1 MTVSTLRPT
10 STSNNTGTVTGA
22 GGDLDVALSDDSDAT
37 YNTLEFSENMLL
49 GFGDLTLPAGAVIK
63 GIAARVRSMKDPTAF
78 SVPQLRISSS
88 LGIPTPAFQVTW
100 TTPTTTTA
108 WTYTAAGLTDS
119 AIDGISL
126 GASLSNVGGFP
137 TTRVHELYL
146 DVTYVEKPD
155 VTVDLPTGS
164 VTDTNLPVVEWS
176 PDIDPDGGPQ
186 TRYWVKIFTDAQ
198 YGAGGFDPQTS
209 TPLINTGSTASADTS
224 WQVTQVLP
232 NDTYRA
238 YVILAQTVN
247 GALHWGSWQFSEFT
261 VNVAL
266 PGAPSLTA
274 TADNSSGR
282 IALAITDNAAA
293 STSTDGFEVQ
303 RSVDGGTTWGPV
315 RTLGVDGAITVP
327 FVAAVG
333 ELADAG
339 DGTSHAVPLPSPA
352 GGILEDDLLIAVSGM
367 DGNQAFSWPSGWT
380 ELKDAAGNGSA
391 VRAGCAWYR
400 AVGGETG
407 TLTVTTAGAEGG
419 GTRILCIRGAH
430 PETAPEVSTGVS
442 GSGANANPDSL
453 NPAGWGTEN
462 TLWIAAMVN
471 DGNVAVTAGPANYYE
486 FGNTRWANA
495 SGAGVATAYRVTTAA
510 SEDPGAFTQT
520 AEDTRAWTI
529 GVRPAVP
536 TLTVYDY
543 EAPNGVATQYR
554 ARSLHDYSGVWA
566 ASDWVADTETW
577 TSTNWW
583 VKHPNTPA
591 LNTAVV
597 VRSFQT
603 KTRAGRGGVFQAL
616 GSSSFLVVQDKREPA
631 RGTIVLRS
639 DSITAQDDLDALLD
653 ETATLLIQGP
663 ANTQEP
669 GYVRV
674 LNHERSKFVDMQPA
688 SMMAESLEYV
698 TVPSPPGAVT
708 AWP

>member
-10 STSNNTGTVTGA
+10 STANNTGTVTGA
-22 GGDLDVALSDDSDAT
+22 GGDLDVALSDDSDST

-49 GFGDLTLPAGAVIK
+49 GFGDLSLPAGAVIK

-108 WTYTAAGLTDS
+108 WTYNAAGITDS
-119 AIDGISL
+119 AIDGVSL

-146 DVTYVEKPD
+146 DVTYVETPTL
-155 VTVDLPTGS
+155 TVDAPTDPVTDSNLPT
-164 VTDTNLPVVEWS
+164 VTFTPSFDS
-176 PDIDPDGGPQ
+176 DGGGQ
-186 TRYWVKIFTDAQ
+186 VYRTIKIVTDAQ
-198 YGAGGFDPQTS
+198 YTAPGFDPDTAS
-209 TPLINTGSTASADTS
+209 GLINTGEVVDSTTS

-232 NDTYRA
+232 DDTYRA
-238 YVILAQTVN
+238 YVRVAQVVN
-247 GALHWGSWQFSEFT
+247 GNLHRSAWAFAEFT
-261 VNVAL
+261 VNVDL
-266 PGAPSLTA
+266 PGTPTIVA
-274 TADNSSGR
+274 TADNSNGR
-282 IALAITDNAAA
+282 ITLAITDNPDAA
-293 STSTDGFEVQ
+293 TSTDGYELE
-303 RSVDGGTTWGPV
+303 RSLDGGTTWAAV
-315 RTLGVDGAITVP
+315 RTLGDPGVVDAP
-327 FVAAVG
+327 FVVATGV
-333 ELADAG
+333 LADAA
-339 DGTSHAVPLPSPA
+339 DGTAHAVPLPTPT
-352 GGILEDDLLIAVSGM
+352 GGILAGDLLIAVSGM
-367 DGNQAFSWPSGWT
+367 DGNQTFTWPTGWT
-380 ELKDAAGNGSA
+380 ELKDEAGNGSA

-400 AVGGETG
+400 AVGGESG
-407 TLTVTTAGAEGG
+407 TVTVTTGGSEGG

-430 PETAPEVSTGVS
+430 PTTAPEVSTGVS

-471 DGNVAVTAGPANYYE
+471 DGNVAVTAGPTNYYE

-510 SEDPGAFTQT
+510 SDDPGAFTHS

-529 GVRPAVP
+529 GVRPSVP

-566 ASDWVADTETW
+566 ASPWATDTETW
-577 TSTNWW
+577 TSTGWW

-591 LNTAVV
+591 LNSPVV

-603 KTRAGRGGVFQAL
+603 TTRAGRAGVFQAL
-616 GSSSFLVVQDKREPA
+616 GSSRFLVVQDKREPN

-639 DSITAQDDLDALLD
+639 DSISDQDALSALLD
-653 ETATLLIQGP
+653 EAATLLIQGP
-663 ANTQEP
+663 ANSQEP

-674 LNHERSKFVDMQPA
+674 LNHEWSKFADMQSA
-688 SMMAESLEYV
+688 DVVAESLEYV
-698 TVPSPPGAVT
+698 SVPSPPGSVT
-708 AWP
+708 AWS